1 MEDQCSERMKI
12 NIWRIARNCLPKG
25 VNFNSDQFLHRVIVG
40 FVTEDTLPMLSSMLL
55 FEGNIERIRVL
66 HNF

>member
-1 MEDQCSERMKI
+1 MKI
-12 NIWRIARNCLPKG
+12 TNKSNMGI
-25 VNFNSDQFLHRVIVG
+25 FLGRYIHRVIVG